1 MIDIEAIELF
11 GWIKE
16 TAKLMIIR
24 LTLKKKIKDLERF
37 KFRESLDTKEDDLGA
52 CEALQ
57 RRI

>member
-1 MIDIEAIELF
+1 MT
-11 GWIKE
+11 IK
-16 TAKLMIIR
+16 